1 MMSAPASARAR
12 AIARPIPRVPPVTR
26 AVLPVRSNS
35 EDIVVCELLRKKER
49 PRGMVPRAVREMH
62 PRGAQ
67 LMRGSPHME
76 QQWRYFGPG
85 HPAA

>member
-35 EDIVVCELLRKKER
+35 EDIVV
-49 PRGMVPRAVREMH
+49 
-62 PRGAQ
+62 
-67 LMRGSPHME
+67 
-76 QQWRYFGPG
+76 
-85 HPAA
+85 